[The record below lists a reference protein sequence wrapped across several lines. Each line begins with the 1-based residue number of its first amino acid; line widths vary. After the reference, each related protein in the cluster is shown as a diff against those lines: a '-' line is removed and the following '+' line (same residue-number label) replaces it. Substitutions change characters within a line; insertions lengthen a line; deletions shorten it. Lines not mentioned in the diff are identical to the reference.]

1 MKQVI
6 FSIAMALT
14 SLVCCSQQE
23 ETMKGKINAAAKH
36 NISGT
41 IRNKITGES
50 IIGATIK
57 VLNNREAIISNE
69 YGFFSLTLPEG
80 NYILEISYAGLPK
93 LIKEIHLFTN
103 LTSDIYLDE
112 YSKTLDE
119 VVINNSIPGR
129 SVSGTQMGTERLSIQ
144 EMKYIPQLFGEKDPM
159 KAIQLL
165 PGIKAVSEGNSG
177 IYVRGG
183 AADQNLIL
191 LDEAPVYNASHL
203 LGFFSTFNPDA
214 IKDIT
219 VYKTG
224 MPAQYGGRLS
234 SVVDIRMNDGNS
246 QDYTISGGLGLI
258 SSKLNIEGPVQKDK
272 SSFLV
277 SGRSTYV
284 DLFLKLSNDSII
296 NRNKIG
302 FYDLNAKMNFTMGKK
317 DKLFISGY
325 FGNDHLN
332 AGDNFGLYWG
342 NTTGTLRW
350 NHIYSNKIFANSS
363 LIYSNFNYGINLKLG
378 ANDVNIFSQIRDWN
392 LKEELQ
398 WNPNAQHTFRIGINS
413 IYHAIQ
419 PGNVTSSLTSS
430 FNNVVFQKRFSSENA
445 LYFSDAWK
453 LNNKWNL
460 TYGTRLSGFS
470 ILGKG
475 DFYNLDDRGKIT
487 DTIRIDEG
495 KILKTYLNIEPR
507 LAVSYLLTNSSSLK
521 ASYVR
526 NTQNLHLISNST
538 SARPTDRWVAST
550 NNIKPETSS
559 QVSLGYYK
567 NLLGIKYELTVETY
581 FKGMQ
586 NQIDYRDGSDITD
599 ANALETQLLYGKGR
613 AYGLEFLF
621 RKKSGRFTGWL
632 SYTLS
637 KSEKK
642 IDGINNNEWY
652 NARQDRTHEI
662 AIVGTYKLKKKW
674 TLSANWVLYT
684 GDAVSF
690 PEGKYNIGTETFFYY
705 TKRNGYRMPTYHR
718 LDLAATKVLKQK
730 KRFTSELSF
739 SLYNAYGRENA
750 YSITFR
756 DKKAEPLKT
765 EAVKTTLFRF
775 IPSISYNFK
784 F

>member
-1 MKQVI
+1 MKQVLFI
-6 FSIAMALT
+6 MVLGFISA
-14 SLVCCSQQE
+14 VCYSQE
-23 ETMKGKINAAAKH
+23 ELVKNKIIATKKYTIN
-36 NISGT
+36 GT
-41 IRNKITGES
+41 VRNKVTGES
-50 IIGATIK
+50 IIGATVK
-57 VLNNREAIISNE
+57 VLSNQETITSNE

-80 NYILEISYAGLPK
+80 NYILEITSVGLIK
-93 LIKEIHLFTN
+93 LIKEIHLVADST
-103 LTSDIYLDE
+103 TDIYLDE

-119 VVINNSIPGR
+119 IVINNSIPGR
-129 SVSGTQMGTERLSIQ
+129 SVSGTQMGAERLSIQ
-144 EMKYIPQLFGEKDPM
+144 EMKNIPLLFGENDPM

-165 PGIKAVSEGNSG
+165 PGIKAASEGNSG

-183 AADQNLIL
+183 AVDQNLIL

-214 IKDIT
+214 MKDIT

-234 SVVDIRMNDGNS
+234 SVVDIRMNDGNN
-246 QDYTISGGLGLI
+246 QDYYVSGGLGLI
-258 SSKLNIEGPVQKDK
+258 SSKLNIEGPIQKNK

-277 SGRSTYV
+277 SGRTTYV
-284 DLFLKLSNDSII
+284 DLFLKLSNDSVIKR
-296 NRNKIG
+296 NRIG
-302 FYDLNAKMNFTMGKK
+302 FYDLNAKMNFNLGEK

-332 AGDNFGLYWG
+332 AGNNFGLNWG
-342 NTTGTLRW
+342 NSTATLRW
-350 NHIYSNKIFANSS
+350 NHVYSNRVFANTS

-398 WNPNAQHTFRIGINS
+398 WHPGGGHKFRMGINS
-413 IYHAIQ
+413 IYHVIQ
-419 PGNVTSSLTSS
+419 PGNVTSSITSS
-430 FNNVVFQKRFSSENA
+430 FNNVVFQKRYSWENA
-445 LYFSDAWK
+445 FYFSDAWK
-453 LNNKWNL
+453 LNDKWDVS
-460 TYGTRLSGFS
+460 YGLRLSGFS

-475 DFYNLDDRGKIT
+475 DFYNLDDKGKIT
-487 DTIRIDEG
+487 DTIHIAGG
-495 KILKTYLNIEPR
+495 KFLKTYLNIEPR
-507 LAVSYLLTNSSSLK
+507 VALSFLLTNSSSLK
-521 ASYVR
+521 VSYVK
-526 NTQNLHLISNST
+526 NSQNLHLISNST

-550 NNIKPETSS
+550 NNIEPETSAQS
-559 QVSLGYYK
+559 SLGYYK
-567 NLLGIKYELTVETY
+567 NLSGIKYELTVETY
-581 FKGMQ
+581 YKDME

-613 AYGLEFLF
+613 AYGIEFLL
-621 RKKSGRFTGWL
+621 RKKTGRLTGWL

-642 IDGINNNEWY
+642 IEGINNNEWY
-652 NARQDRTHEI
+652 NARQDRTHDV
-662 AIVGTYKLKKKW
+662 AIVGSYKLKKQW
-674 TLSANWVLYT
+674 TLSANWVFYT

-705 TKRNGYRMPTYHR
+705 TKRNGYRMPAYHR
-718 LDLAATKVLKQK
+718 LDLAATKVFKQK
-730 KRFTSELSF
+730 KHFTSELSF

-756 DKKAEPLKT
+756 DKKDDPLKT
-765 EAVKTTLFRF
+765 DAVKTTLFRF
-775 IPSISYNFK
+775 IPSITYNFK